1 MAAPRKKKTDDTP
14 TTTELKEAA
23 GDVQVTPQEE
33 FDAVIVVKE
42 ATPDGGISTKV
53 LTNGNV
59 QATEVQTL
67 LELAVLGWRDQI
79 GLGQPKR

>member
-1 MAAPRKKKTDDTP
+1 MAAPRKKKTEDTP
-14 TTTELKEAA
+14 TAA
-23 GDVQVTPQEE
+23 EVNKAVEDVQSVSEE
-33 FDAVIVVKE
+33 DFDAVIVVKE
-42 ATPDGGISTKV
+42 ISPDGAINTKV

>member
-14 TTTELKEAA
+14 TADELKEAVN
-23 GDVQVTPQEE
+23 DVQVTPQEE

-42 ATPDGGISTKV
+42 TNPDGGIATKV
-53 LTNGNV
+53 LMNGSI

-79 GLGQPKR
+79 GLGQSKR